1 MTSIQAIFIAQDAGL
16 PLVHRSKVNIIANQG
31 VQGDRYALSKGV
43 YSHAR
48 PSKVRDV
55 TFIARMGIDR
65 ANHLLNLSGH
75 QTFSDVETRRNIVLK
90 EITPEE
96 LNDLVGKTFSVGGI
110 EFYGTE
116 LCIPCER
123 PSKLANKKHFFEA
136 FEGNGGI
143 RARALSS
150 GEIALHDLL
159 KLLD

>member
-1 MTSIQAIFIAQDAGL
+1 MTFIQAIYLTQDAGL
-16 PLVHRSKVNIIANQG
+16 ELIQTAKANIIANQG
-31 VQGDRYALSKGV
+31 IEGDRYALNKGA
-43 YSHAR
+43 YSHSK

-65 ANHLLNLSGH
+65 ANHFLNLGGH
-75 QTFSDVETRRNIVLK
+75 KTFTDEETRRNIVLG

-96 LNDLVGKTFSVGGI
+96 LNDLVGKTFSVGKIQFEGI
-110 EFYGTE
+110 E

-143 RARALSS
+143 RAGALSS
-150 GEIALHDLL
+150 GELALHDLL
-159 KLLD
+159 NLPD